1 MGPTPAVVSIA
12 LIVHILSVVVWVGG
26 MFFALIVLRP
36 ASGPLEP
43 GPRLELWARTLSRFF
58 AWVIA
63 AIVAIL
69 ASGYAMVFS
78 QFGGFAGLPIYV
90 NAMMGLGLA
99 MMLLFFHIY
108 FAPFRR
114 LRIAVSR
121 RDYAAAGRQLGQ
133 IRWLVTAGLTLG
145 LVTIAIASGG
155 PYWG

>member
-43 GPRLELWARTLSRFF
+43 GPRLELWARTLGRFF

-78 QFGGFAGLPIYV
+78 QFGGFAGLP
-90 NAMMGLGLA
+90 
-99 MMLLFFHIY
+99 IY